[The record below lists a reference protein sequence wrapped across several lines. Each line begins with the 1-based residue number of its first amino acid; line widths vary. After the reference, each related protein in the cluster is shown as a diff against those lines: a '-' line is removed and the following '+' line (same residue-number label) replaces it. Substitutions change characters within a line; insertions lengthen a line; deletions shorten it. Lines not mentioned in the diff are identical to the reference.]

1 MGHLEDDLDHGL
13 QKERD
18 QEAFKIDS
26 SKIQT
31 QYLTYTGMKSHY
43 ITIRLRGGADDL
55 VKHGSVEDVRAWFV
69 ALRGHLSD
77 HGFGGWRCIDNLLI
91 NMAEV
96 QAVWIS
102 SETEKD

>member
-13 QKERD
+13 
-18 QEAFKIDS
+18 IDS

-43 ITIRLRGGADDL
+43 ITIRMRGGADDL
-55 VKHGSVEDVRAWFV
+55 VKHGSVEDVRAWFDT
-69 ALRGHLSD
+69 LRGHLSE
-77 HGFGGWRCIDNLLI
+77 HGFGGWRVIDNLLI

-102 SETEKD
+102 SETD